1 MVLAQWEHIS
11 EEEILNANIIKYNDD
26 NIVNFYADLEESR
39 YLYYEYEVIFQ
50 AVINVLNQS
59 MRRSL
64 RAVDIC
70 GGAGKAA
77 FVVNKCDP
85 SCDVTLVDVS
95 RKMLELAQLKA
106 KRQRFNKL
114 RIVQTDAF
122 SFLAGDGVYDLI
134 IFSSAIHHF
143 KDPRKLLCAAAKKL
157 SPEGIIITIAD
168 PTTLIKSKRY
178 KLFEFLVMNLEGKKK
193 TVRNVFARSLMLKQ
207 SKNEVAASKCDI
219 AEYQTLKGIDDK
231 NLVKQLS
238 VWGLYPL
245 VHLRYPAGEPYM
257 TKIMPLIG
265 LNWAFSL
272 ILRPSNQVNNIEI
285 AVALRE
291 QISAGLPFKA
301 SFM

>member
-50 AVINVLNQS
+50 AVINVLN
-59 MRRSL
+59 RSL
-64 RAVDIC
+64 KRRVRAVDIC

-85 SCDVTLVDVS
+85 SCEVTLVDVS
-95 RKMLELAQLKA
+95 RKMLEIAQLKA
-106 KRQRFNKL
+106 KRQRFDNL

-122 SFLAGDGVYDLI
+122 SFLEQKGEYDLI

-143 KDPRKLLCAAAKKL
+143 KDPRKLLLAAIKKL

-178 KLFEFLVMNLEGKKK
+178 KIFEFLVTNLEGKKEVIK
-193 TVRNVFARSLMLKQ
+193 NLFTGNIIFKQ
-207 SKNEVAASKCDI
+207 SKNEMAASKCDI

-238 VWGLYPL
+238 ANGLFPL

-272 ILRPSNQVNNIEI
+272 VLRHSNQTNDAEI
-285 AVALRE
+285 AGELRE
-291 QISAGLPFKA
+291 EISAGLPFK
-301 SFM
+301 SNFM